1 MSAQG
6 EMFDRPQP
14 LKREDLLNRAKA
26 LYTEIITLKEDLAE
40 LQAEFTYDKEDNKLG
55 LSKSLVKSTMK
66 IAEVYVANSFEKLLE
81 KRYAQEE
88 FEEDFKELTGYD
100 D

>member
-1 MSAQG
+1 MSAQV